1 MTPET
6 ATSSTPTLVSATSG
20 LCGTVEPIPT
30 GQDEQDPEIEC
41 YFCGCRT
48 DTPFRSVNRW
58 FCSTACWRAY
68 AE

>member
-1 MTPET
+1 MSTGCTISPTPI
-6 ATSSTPTLVSATSG
+6 LVSATSG
-20 LCGTVEPIPT
+20 LCGTTEPIHT
-30 GQDEQDPEIEC
+30 GQDEQDPEVEC
-41 YFCGCRT
+41 YFWGCRT

>member
-6 ATSSTPTLVSATSG
+6 AISPTPTLVSADSA
-20 LCGTVEPIPT
+20 LVGTAQEPIST
-30 GQDEQDPEIEC
+30 EDSHEPEIEC

-48 DTPFRSVNRW
+48 DTPFKSVNRW